1 MTATLTPVPLTPE
14 EVLALVPQ
22 QKPFRFLDEIVELDE
37 QHIVGRYRFREDEF
51 FYPGHFPGDPV
62 TPGVILTEAMAQ
74 TGVVALGLYLTSLT
88 LDAEE
93 LPQWT
98 TFFSDC
104 QVEFLR
110 PVLPGE
116 VVTITGEKVFFRR
129 MKLKCNVRLHVSTGE
144 LAAEGTLAGMGV
156 KR

>member
-1 MTATLTPVPLTPE
+1 MTPSD
-14 EVLALVPQ
+14 VLDLVPQ
-22 QKPFRFLDEIVELDE
+22 QKPFRFLDEIVELDDA
-37 QHIVGRYRFREDEF
+37 HIVGRYRFRDDEF
-51 FYPGHFPGDPV
+51 FYAGHFPGNPV

-74 TGVVALGLYLTSLT
+74 TGVVALGLYLTSQT
-88 LDAEE
+88 VDADE
-93 LPQWT
+93 LPRWT

-116 VVTITGEKVFFRR
+116 TVTITGEKVFFRR
-129 MKLKCNVRLHVSTGE
+129 MKLKCNVRLCLANGD

-156 KR
+156 KT

>member
-1 MTATLTPVPLTPE
+1 MTPQ

-22 QKPFRFLDEIVELDE
+22 QKPFRFLDEIVEMDE
-37 QHIVGRYRFREDEF
+37 EHIVGRYRFREDEF
-51 FYPGHFPGDPV
+51 FYPGHFPGNPV

-74 TGVVALGLYLTSLT
+74 TGVVALGLYLTSLKV
-88 LDAEE
+88 DAAE

-98 TFFSDC
+98 TFFSEC
-104 QVEFLR
+104 QVDFLR

-116 VVTITGEKVFFRR
+116 TVTIEGTKVFFRR
-129 MKLKCNVRLHVSTGE
+129 MKLKCNVRLFLSTGE

-156 KR
+156 KREP